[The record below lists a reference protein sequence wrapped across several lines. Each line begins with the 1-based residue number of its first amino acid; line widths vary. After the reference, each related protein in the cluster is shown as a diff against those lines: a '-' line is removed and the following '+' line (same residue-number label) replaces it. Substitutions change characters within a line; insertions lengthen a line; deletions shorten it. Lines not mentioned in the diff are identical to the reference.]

1 MKPFIPREW
10 VKMRKQP
17 DAGTTSIATLIDK
30 QGVRHVA
37 MGGNPKDADTWEC
50 LGNFFTA
57 PYSPGEVC
65 WVRETWRHIANSSHP
80 GMPVEAVIQYS
91 DMTIKYRGSWPD
103 FANAPKEAW
112 WNTGKQPWRSPVTM
126 PQWASRR
133 HVRILSCVPEQRD
146 EWGWRVE
153 WEEVK

>member
-1 MKPFIPREW
+1 
-10 VKMRKQP
+10 MRKQP
-17 DAGTTSIATLIDK
+17 IWEETPILCDDGIWRGRYRYGKGDSFDVAIDEF
-30 QGVRHVA
+30 
-37 MGGNPKDADTWEC
+37 NP
-50 LGNFFTA
+50 

-91 DMTIKYRGSWPD
+91 DMAIKYRGSWPD

-126 PQWASRR
+126 PQWASRS
-133 HVRILSCVPEQRD
+133 HVRILSCVPEQRG
-146 EWGWRVE
+146 EWGWKVE
-153 WEEVK
+153 WEENNAL

>member
-10 VKMRKQP
+10 IRMRKQP
-17 DAGTTSIATLIDK
+17 DFEADGCISAQLENPPVWFDFWN
-30 QGVRHVA
+30 
-37 MGGNPKDADTWEC
+37 MDGGRMRVK
-50 LGNFFTA
+50 A
-57 PYSPGEVC
+57 PYSPGEVY

-133 HVRILSCVPEQRD
+133 HVRILSCVPEQRG

-153 WEEVK
+153 WEESK